1 MREAENAITA
11 LLDLMER
18 LRDPKSGCPW
28 DQKQTFTT
36 VAPYTIEEAY
46 EVADA
51 IEKGD
56 PKQLRDEL
64 GDLLFQVVFH
74 AQMAREQGWFDFAQV
89 ASAIHEKLV
98 RRHPHVFGGQ
108 NVSGDAELS
117 RNWEEQKARERAAAA
132 GGSGNVSMLADV
144 PRGLPALVRAAKLGK
159 RAGRVGFDWVDA
171 AQVRE
176 KVLEELH
183 EVEVALAEAGTG
195 AGAGGGAV
203 GGAEVGAVGGEKGGV
218 VAGAEGGA
226 VADAKAGT
234 LAGAGSSPAVI
245 EEMGDLLFAVA
256 NWSRHLKFDAE
267 EALRAANSKF
277 ERRFRDME
285 ALVREH
291 GLALESL
298 SPQQWETL
306 WQESKARERGAAQH
320 V

>member
-1 MREAENAITA
+1 MSEAESAITA

-28 DQKQTFTT
+28 DQKQTFTS

-89 ASAIHEKLV
+89 ASSIHEKLV

-183 EVEVALAEAGTG
+183 EVEVALAET
-195 AGAGGGAV
+195 
-203 GGAEVGAVGGEKGGV
+203 GV

-226 VADAKAGT
+226 VVDAEGGAVGDAKAGPV
-234 LAGAGSSPAVI
+234 AGAGGSPAVI
-245 EEMGDLLFAVA
+245 EEMGDLLFALA

-285 ALVREH
+285 SLARER

-306 WQESKARERGAAQH
+306 WQESKARERGEKRGAAQN